1 MASCATPAVER
12 KGAAVGFEPNGA
24 EVKVLPERRPRRHA
38 ARHPLESA
46 PTSAPSD
53 SPGAG
58 SFDPQPAESS
68 VRRPR
73 RAVVRPVHRVL
84 LAAIAALG
92 IIGSGVVGTATAHEP
107 AGLDRFLW
115 ALGQVELGGR
125 YDAQNATSGAYGK
138 YQIMLSNWPSW
149 ARRYLGDP
157 HAKPTPHNQEIVAR
171 GRVIDLFQSLGDW
184 AAVANWWLTGEALP
198 AAKWSA
204 GAVHYVQ
211 AVMDLFGGAS
221 LGATNPGTMTGAAS
235 TAAARQAETALTFEE
250 ASAAIDYSGRW
261 ASAAYPAYSAGHV
274 RYAGV
279 AGARASLTF
288 LGRSI
293 TWYGPVGPTRGRARI
308 VFDGKP
314 VKVVDLRR
322 SAFAPSVP
330 LFARSWKLIG
340 RHSLTIEVLDAPAPG
355 LVAID
360 RFVVGR

>member
-1 MASCATPAVER
+1 MP
-12 KGAAVGFEPNGA
+12 P
-24 EVKVLPERRPRRHA
+24 
-38 ARHPLESA
+38 
-46 PTSAPSD
+46 
-53 SPGAG
+53 
-58 SFDPQPAESS
+58 DPQPAESLD
-68 VRRPR
+68 RRPR
-73 RAVVRPVHRVL
+73 RAALRPVSRVRRVI
-84 LAAIAALG
+84 LAAVVAVG

-115 ALGQVELGGR
+115 ALGQVESGGR

-171 GRVIDLFQSLGDW
+171 GRVTDLFESLGDW

-211 AVMDLFGGAS
+211 SVMDLFGGAS
-221 LGATNPGTMTGAAS
+221 LGATSPGTMTGA
-235 TAAARQAETALTFEE
+235 TATTAARQAETALTFEE
-250 ASAAIDYSGRW
+250 ASVAIDYSGRW

-274 RYAGV
+274 RYAGT
-279 AGARASLTF
+279 AGAKANIAF

-308 VFDGKP
+308 LFDGQL

-322 SAFAPSVP
+322 SAFTPSVP
-330 LFARSWKLIG
+330 LFVRSWKAIG
-340 RHSLTIEVLDAPAPG
+340 RHSLTIEVLDAPSPG